1 MSPEVTR
8 PGGARNARSRLV
20 GVTPRERFWTRRLR
34 WRLHGAWQWPTFA
47 CLTLLDGLILD
58 QLPPLGAARMDFIL
72 GVLIATFANLFLVG
86 AVAPFLTRRLLRRR
100 EAVMA
105 AAGPAP
111 VGPPPPGSAG
121 RPFGAEPPP
130 QVKRE
135 VLQDRVGTALLVAG
149 LGAVLVSGL
158 ANRPVTVSETEAT
171 EEVGRQLRAYVIR
184 SGNSELHRNLETANT
199 RRLGEDYF
207 RVCIARDDRRR
218 HFCLFVDTKKDPAEV
233 KRDPSAESNAVFA
246 R

>member
-1 MSPEVTR
+1 M
-8 PGGARNARSRLV
+8 
-20 GVTPRERFWTRRLR
+20 TPRERFWTRRLR

-47 CLTLLDGLILD
+47 VLTLLDGLVLD
-58 QLPPLGAARMDFIL
+58 ALPPLGVARMDFVL
-72 GVLIATFANLFLVG
+72 GVLVATFANLFLVG

-100 EAVMA
+100 HEQTVEV
-105 AAGPAP
+105 AGSVAPSPATT
-111 VGPPPPGSAG
+111 GPPLGSS
-121 RPFGAEPPP
+121 PPP

-149 LGAVLVSGL
+149 LGAVVVSGL

-171 EEVGRQLRAYVIR
+171 EEVGRQLRAYVAR
-184 SGNSELHRNLETANT
+184 SDSEELERNLETANT
-199 RRLGEDYF
+199 RRLAEGYF

-218 HFCLFVDTKKDPAEV
+218 HLCLFVDTTKDPTEV
-233 KRDPSAESNAVFA
+233 TKDPSAESNAVFA